1 MMMVFRSANRD
12 GTPYAAGGAARR
24 RGSRGLIGLFGAVAL
39 SLAAACSPIKHSH
52 GYTPRSDELDKIKVG
67 VDTRSSVQNKL
78 GRPSTLG
85 AFDDDDWIYISIK
98 SETLAFLEPEVVEK
112 RVVLVTFNKEGVVA
126 DVGNYGLEDGK
137 VIDLVSR
144 TTPTSGRKLTI
155 VQQIFANIGRYG
167 GGNILEQM
175 GSGSKAGGGL

>member
-1 MMMVFRSANRD
+1 MRPRMTTPISLFTYSAS
-12 GTPYAAGGAARR
+12 PKPLARR
-24 RGSRGLIGLFGAVAL
+24 VLALCAVLGLLT
-39 SLAAACSPIKHSH
+39 AAACAPIKHSH
-52 GYTPRSDELDKIKVG
+52 GYTPRADELDRIKVG

-98 SETLAFLEPEVVEK
+98 SETLAFFEPEVVDK
-112 RVVLVTFNKEGVVA
+112 RVVLVTFNTEGVVA
-126 DVGNYGLEDGK
+126 DIGNYGIEDGR

-155 VQQIFANIGRYG
+155 LQQVFQNVGRYG
-167 GGNILEQM
+167 GNSNILDQI
-175 GSGSKAGGGL
+175 GSGRPGGPANRTP